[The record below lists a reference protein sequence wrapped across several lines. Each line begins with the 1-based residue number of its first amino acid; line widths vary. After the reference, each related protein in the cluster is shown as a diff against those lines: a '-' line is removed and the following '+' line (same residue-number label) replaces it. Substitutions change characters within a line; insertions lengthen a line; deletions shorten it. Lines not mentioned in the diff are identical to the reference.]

1 MFGGRA
7 FFTPPPPPPPHSTVP
22 SRRRAAAVEAYG
34 EAATTDAMLED
45 GDDDAGWVAPPPDA
59 ATRGDAAPLL
69 DEEEEGAPPEPVAPE
84 APAAAAAAEDDD
96 DLPGLDDLQIVG
108 PDDWAETNDA
118 ATLPPSSSSALVATR
133 TYDLKITYDKYYQ
146 VPRFWLSGYDE
157 ARLPLPP
164 AAVLDDV
171 SEEHARKTVTV
182 DAWPHGSGR
191 AASIHPC
198 RHAAVMKKLAD
209 VAASGGGGDGSAR
222 VDAASVDRYLITFL
236 KFIASVIPT
245 IEYDFTMAA

>member
-1 MFGGRA
+1 M
-7 FFTPPPPPPPHSTVP
+7 
-22 SRRRAAAVEAYG
+22 
-34 EAATTDAMLED
+34 DAMLEG

-59 ATRGDAAPLL
+59 AARADAAPLL

-84 APAAAAAAEDDD
+84 APASAAANDDDD

-108 PDDWAETNDA
+108 PDDWADPDDA
-118 ATLPPSSSSALVATR
+118 ATLSPPAAASALVATR

-146 VPRFWLSGYDE
+146 VPRFWLTGYDE
-157 ARLPLPP
+157 ARAPLPP
-164 AAVLDDV
+164 VSILDDV

-182 DAWPHGSGR
+182 DAWPHGSGM

-209 VAASGGGGDGSAR
+209 VAAGGGVGGASGSAR